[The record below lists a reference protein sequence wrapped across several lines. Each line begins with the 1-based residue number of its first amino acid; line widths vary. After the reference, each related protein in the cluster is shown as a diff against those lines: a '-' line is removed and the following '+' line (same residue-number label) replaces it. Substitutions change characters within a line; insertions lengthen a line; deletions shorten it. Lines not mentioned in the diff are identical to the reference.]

1 MPDFSL
7 TFLPLF
13 SIDNERFSI
22 KLHFYISYVKV
33 VFSRQ
38 KGSHKIFCKKEFPPI
53 SVPCHGKDLKR
64 GLTARILKDAG
75 VSF

>member
-1 MPDFSL
+1 MLKIPVLSDREMISL
-7 TFLPLF
+7 LEKNGF
-13 SIDNERFSI
+13 
-22 KLHFYISYVKV
+22 